1 MKKLL
6 LVLALALFSFTA
18 NAQFSVGASVGLPS
32 GDAGDITTF
41 AYSVDAAYMMPTDN
55 AVSYG
60 FAASYLTYLGDDIT
74 VLGTTFEIDNA
85 SFLPL
90 AGAIRFEASEKFS
103 LGADIGYAIGLAPDG
118 NDGGFYYKPMVAY
131 AIGETTSLNLSF
143 SNVSADG
150 GTFSNIGLGV
160 MFGL

>member
-18 NAQFSVGASVGLPS
+18 NAQFSLGASVGLPT
-32 GDAGDITTF
+32 GDAGDITSVAF
-41 AYSVDAAYMMPTDN
+41 SVDAAYMMPTDN

-60 FAASYLTYLGDDIT
+60 FTASYLYYSGDDP
-74 VLGTTFEIDNA
+74 FPNW

-90 AGAIRFEASEKFS
+90 AGAVRFEASEKFS
-103 LGADIGYAIGLAPDG
+103 LGADIGYAIGLDPDG
-118 NDGGFYYKPMVAY
+118 NDGGFYYKPVVSY
-131 AIGETTSLNLSF
+131 ALGESTSLNLSF
-143 SNVSADG
+143 SNVSLDG
-150 GTFSNIGLGV
+150 ATVSNFGLGV

>member
-60 FAASYLTYLGDDIT
+60 ITASYLYYSGDDP
-74 VLGTTFEIDNA
+74 FPNW

-90 AGAIRFEASEKFS
+90 AGAVRFEASEKFS
-103 LGADIGYAIGLAPDG
+103 LGADIGYAIGLDPDG
-118 NDGGFYYKPMVAY
+118 NDGGFYYKPVVSY
-131 AIGETTSLNLSF
+131 ALGESTSLNLSF
-143 SNVSADG
+143 SNVSLDG
-150 GTFSNIGLGV
+150 GTVSNFGLGV